1 MNTNESY
8 FLPLIQIS
16 GQEDPLEL
24 EETPNEIPSNN
35 NYNYNHTNQK
45 LSFINTLY
53 IGSLTVVGLFIVF
66 RFIQK
71 SR

>member
-8 FLPLIQIS
+8 FLPLIQIP

-24 EETPNEIPSNN
+24 EETPDEIPSN
-35 NYNYNHTNQK
+35 YNYTNQK
-45 LSFINTLY
+45 LSFMDNLY

-66 RFIQK
+66 RFIQR

>member
-8 FLPLIQIS
+8 FLPLIQIP

-24 EETPNEIPSNN
+24 EETPDEIPS

-45 LSFINTLY
+45 LSFMDTLY

-66 RFIQK
+66 RFIQR